1 MKKTRSLQIWEW
13 IRSCLWQ
20 ERINRV
26 IWKLYMIIEDA
37 SLLNDHVKKLSLNH
51 FRVEPEYFNR
61 KSQWKWSV
69 KSYKFEV
76 TKRLKISQY
85 VWKEPFL
92 EKLRKTM
99 DREET
104 LKCGVTYM
112 AASKALSSLLCFQ
125 LQRKISPERKY
136 DESLKFCLCTSC
148 CARPVV
154 SIWSS

>member
-1 MKKTRSLQIWEW
+1 M
-13 IRSCLWQ
+13 
-20 ERINRV
+20 
-26 IWKLYMIIEDA
+26 EDA
-37 SLLNDHVKKLSLNH
+37 SHLNDHVKKLSLNG
-51 FRVEPEYFNR
+51 FRVEPEYFSR

-85 VWKEPFL
+85 VWEEPFL

-112 AASKALSSLLCFQ
+112 AVPKALSLLLC
-125 LQRKISPERKY
+125 LQVKRKISPKRKY
-136 DESLKFCLCTSC
+136 DESLKFCLCASC

-154 SIWSS
+154 SI